1 MNEDFSEIIAAVK
14 KFAVDNLS
22 LSTLSDEELEEQIKT
37 ITDNMIGN
45 RYVSIKNRVDIA
57 QQVFSSIRGFG
68 LLDTIM
74 NDDTI
79 TEVMIN
85 GADNIFIEQAG
96 RVKRLDESFESQR
109 KLEDIIQRIVG
120 KAGREVNQSNP
131 IVDTR
136 LPDGS
141 RVNVVLP
148 PIALCG
154 PTVTIR
160 KFSKTPMTIEK
171 LISYGSITREIADKL
186 KLLVEAK
193 YNIFICGGTGS
204 GKTTFLNALS
214 NYIPKDERVITIEDS
229 AELQIRGVDNLVS
242 LETRNA
248 NASGASDLTMNAA
261 LSDYNEI
268 LKDVYGIFAMSATED
283 DLTNNLE
290 RYFNNSLSNISD
302 LDTTDSYTR
311 DYINSLTSW
320 LSTAGSEGSA
330 DFDTLIN
337 LTNATCDVSYVGGS
351 EVYHSNILKRQIL
364 EYMKYRGVVA
374 VSQELINKFSGF
386 SGFDKQSKAIK
397 AKMNYEK
404 ELEKVGDSC
413 QTAYNELY
421 EARKQKH
428 TSVTQDILG
437 YEIEADCENKI
448 ELFKDAYL
456 KTVSLAKK
464 NYDNISKYLVYIK
477 VLEDTSADKLNVN
490 SNVILYNE
498 ISNKSSEATENMGEG
513 LKEGYTVTN
522 EAYTHKGLEGVLSNV
537 EYFKSNNIG
546 LTSGCEMNDEKTDFN
561 ESSDYKGG
569 FYGTMESFVD
579 DIKSQKSNINGELSE
594 DNVIKVY
601 QLKQTINNWINNDD
615 NKTYLANIWALKD
628 YFYSCEGN
636 DCKINEYFKNIEG
649 FICDIN
655 DIADYTNNY
664 VNSYKDKVKSLAV
677 EANKQIRLVF
687 DDCTIMI
694 SKYEAIE
701 KDLNA
706 VISDIEAAEKKGDD
720 WKKSIDKV
728 TDNSSKQTMTSDYES
743 EAQPLKKADVEALR
757 DKGHNSQ

>member
-1 MNEDFSEIIAAVK
+1 MVPMFT
-14 KFAVDNLS
+14 FAG
-22 LSTLSDEELEEQIKT
+22 T
-37 ITDNMIGN
+37 
-45 RYVSIKNRVDIA
+45 
-57 QQVFSSIRGFG
+57 
-68 LLDTIM
+68 
-74 NDDTI
+74 
-79 TEVMIN
+79 
-85 GADNIFIEQAG
+85 
-96 RVKRLDESFESQR
+96 
-109 KLEDIIQRIVG
+109 
-120 KAGREVNQSNP
+120 
-131 IVDTR
+131 IVD
-136 LPDGS
+136 LS
-141 RVNVVLP
+141 RVNSANVVL
-148 PIALCG
+148 
-154 PTVTIR
+154 
-160 KFSKTPMTIEK
+160 
-171 LISYGSITREIADKL
+171 
-186 KLLVEAK
+186 
-193 YNIFICGGTGS
+193 
-204 GKTTFLNALS
+204 
-214 NYIPKDERVITIEDS
+214 
-229 AELQIRGVDNLVS
+229 
-242 LETRNA
+242 
-248 NASGASDLTMNAA
+248 SGASDLTMNAA

-456 KTVSLAKK
+456 KTVSLAKE

-513 LKEGYTVTN
+513 LKEGHTVTN

-561 ESSDYKGG
+561 VISDHDGG
-569 FYGTMESFVD
+569 FYGTMKSFVD

-636 DCKINEYFKNIEG
+636 DCKINEYFENIEG
-649 FICDIN
+649 FISDIN
-655 DIADYTNNY
+655 DIANYTNNY
-664 VNSYKDKVKSLAV
+664 ANSYKDKVKSLAV

-706 VISDIEAAEKKGDD
+706 VISDIESAEEKGEK
-720 WKKSIDKV
+720 WKDKIDKV
-728 TDNSSKQTMTSDYES
+728 TDKSSKQTMTSDYES
-743 EAQPLKKADVEALR
+743 EAQPLKKLMLR
-757 DKGHNSQ
+757 LFVTRS

>member
-1 MNEDFSEIIAAVK
+1 MIFRKFRKAKNSDINLAEINENTELAVFSE
-14 KFAVDNLS
+14 VDNDVKPKKKRS
-22 LSTLSDEELEEQIKT
+22 RERI
-37 ITDNMIGN
+37 
-45 RYVSIKNRVDIA
+45 RKN
-57 QQVFSSIRGFG
+57 
-68 LLDTIM
+68 
-74 NDDTI
+74 
-79 TEVMIN
+79 IN
-85 GADNIFIEQAG
+85 GAISIFLVLIMVPMFTFAG
-96 RVKRLDESFESQR
+96 T
-109 KLEDIIQRIVG
+109 
-120 KAGREVNQSNP
+120 
-131 IVDTR
+131 IVD
-136 LPDGS
+136 LS
-141 RVNVVLP
+141 RVNSANVVL
-148 PIALCG
+148 
-154 PTVTIR
+154 
-160 KFSKTPMTIEK
+160 
-171 LISYGSITREIADKL
+171 
-186 KLLVEAK
+186 
-193 YNIFICGGTGS
+193 
-204 GKTTFLNALS
+204 
-214 NYIPKDERVITIEDS
+214 
-229 AELQIRGVDNLVS
+229 
-242 LETRNA
+242 
-248 NASGASDLTMNAA
+248 SGASDLTMNAA

-456 KTVSLAKK
+456 KTVSLAKE

-513 LKEGYTVTN
+513 LKEGHTVTN

-561 ESSDYKGG
+561 VISDHDGG
-569 FYGTMESFVD
+569 FYGTMKSFVD

-628 YFYSCEGN
+628 YFYS
-636 DCKINEYFKNIEG
+636 
-649 FICDIN
+649 
-655 DIADYTNNY
+655 
-664 VNSYKDKVKSLAV
+664 
-677 EANKQIRLVF
+677 
-687 DDCTIMI
+687 
-694 SKYEAIE
+694 
-701 KDLNA
+701 
-706 VISDIEAAEKKGDD
+706 
-720 WKKSIDKV
+720 
-728 TDNSSKQTMTSDYES
+728 
-743 EAQPLKKADVEALR
+743 
-757 DKGHNSQ
+757 

>member
-1 MNEDFSEIIAAVK
+1 
-14 KFAVDNLS
+14 
-22 LSTLSDEELEEQIKT
+22 
-37 ITDNMIGN
+37 
-45 RYVSIKNRVDIA
+45 
-57 QQVFSSIRGFG
+57 
-68 LLDTIM
+68 
-74 NDDTI
+74 
-79 TEVMIN
+79 
-85 GADNIFIEQAG
+85 
-96 RVKRLDESFESQR
+96 
-109 KLEDIIQRIVG
+109 
-120 KAGREVNQSNP
+120 
-131 IVDTR
+131 
-136 LPDGS
+136 
-141 RVNVVLP
+141 
-148 PIALCG
+148 
-154 PTVTIR
+154 
-160 KFSKTPMTIEK
+160 
-171 LISYGSITREIADKL
+171 
-186 KLLVEAK
+186 
-193 YNIFICGGTGS
+193 
-204 GKTTFLNALS
+204 
-214 NYIPKDERVITIEDS
+214 
-229 AELQIRGVDNLVS
+229 
-242 LETRNA
+242 
-248 NASGASDLTMNAA
+248 
-261 LSDYNEI
+261 
-268 LKDVYGIFAMSATED
+268 
-283 DLTNNLE
+283 
-290 RYFNNSLSNISD
+290 
-302 LDTTDSYTR
+302 
-311 DYINSLTSW
+311 
-320 LSTAGSEGSA
+320 
-330 DFDTLIN
+330 
-337 LTNATCDVSYVGGS
+337 
-351 EVYHSNILKRQIL
+351 
-364 EYMKYRGVVA
+364 
-374 VSQELINKFSGF
+374 
-386 SGFDKQSKAIK
+386 
-397 AKMNYEK
+397 MNYEK

-456 KTVSLAKK
+456 KTVSLAKE

-513 LKEGYTVTN
+513 LKEGHTVTN

-561 ESSDYKGG
+561 VISDHDGG
-569 FYGTMESFVD
+569 FYGTMKSFVD

-636 DCKINEYFKNIEG
+636 NCKINEYFENIEG
-649 FICDIN
+649 FIRDIN
-655 DIADYTNNY
+655 NIADYTNNY
-664 VNSYKDKVKSLAV
+664 ANSYKDKVKSLAV

-706 VISDIEAAEKKGDD
+706 VISDIESAEEKGEK
-720 WKKSIDKV
+720 WKDKIDKV
-728 TDNSSKQTMTSDYES
+728 TDKSSKQTMTSDYES

-757 DKGHNSQ
+757 DKVIIVNKEFYQDILDRIKSLKYCGNKLAEKYDSSKYLGR